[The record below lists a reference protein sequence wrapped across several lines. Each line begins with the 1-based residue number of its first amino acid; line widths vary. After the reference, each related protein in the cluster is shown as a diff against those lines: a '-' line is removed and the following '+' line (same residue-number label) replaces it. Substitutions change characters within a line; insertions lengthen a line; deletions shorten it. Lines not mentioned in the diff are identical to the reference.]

1 MQHMPILPILLPAL
15 FAVLLLLQPQQASVT
30 FRRVGSVLAM
40 LLNLL
45 VATALLW
52 QQTNVPAS
60 HYLLGNW
67 PEPFG
72 ILLVADQLSA
82 LFVWLTTLL
91 TLAVAV
97 YSCAGD
103 DEKGAYFHP
112 LLHFLLMGLN
122 GAFLTGDLFN
132 LFVFFEVLL
141 IASYGLLVHGGGK
154 KRIHSALHYVVLNLV
169 GSALFLLALALLY
182 AMLGSLH
189 MADMAQHISTLT
201 PSETLGVKAAA
212 GLLLIVFGL
221 KAALLPL
228 HFWLPAA
235 YSQASAPVAAVFA
248 VMTKVGVYSLLRVFG
263 LLFGASAGAL
273 TGYGDALLW
282 WGGLLTMSLAASM
295 VLAAVDLK
303 KLAAALV
310 LLSAGTLLAALGSGN
325 AQVKAAALYYAVHS
339 SWIGAVWYLL
349 SDVIASQRGSV
360 GDRLVPG
367 PRLPQAT
374 LLGWLF
380 VFSALV
386 VIGMP
391 PFSGF
396 IAKLWLIQG
405 LSTTSHGMLLIGMLL
420 LSSLVVLVAISR
432 AGSVLFWRAQSPIAS
447 ATPTIIPSERTQ
459 VFAIVLLLLAGLQL
473 VIFGQWWTQFCADA
487 IAQLTA
493 VSGGY

>member
-1 MQHMPILPILLPAL
+1 MQHLVILPILMPTL
-15 FAVLLLLQPQQASVT
+15 FAVLLLLQPLSGAVRT
-30 FRRVGSVLAM
+30 RRWLSLFAM
-40 LLNLL
+40 LVNFL
-45 VATALLW
+45 VASLLLW
-52 QQTNVPAS
+52 QQTNVPAQ

-67 PEPFG
+67 AEPFG
-72 ILLVADQLSA
+72 ILLVADQLSVF
-82 LFVWLTTLL
+82 FVWLTTLL
-91 TLAVAV
+91 SLAIALH
-97 YSCAGD
+97 SCGGD
-103 DEKGAYFHP
+103 DEKGSYFHP

-141 IASYGLLVHGGGK
+141 ISSYGLMVHGGGK
-154 KRIHSALHYVVLNLV
+154 KRIQAALHYVILNLV

-189 MADMAQHISTLT
+189 MADMAQRVTLLQ
-201 PSETLGVKAAA
+201 PAQLLAVQAAA

-235 YSQASAPVAAVFA
+235 YAHANASVAAMFA
-248 VMTKVGVYSLLRVFG
+248 VMTKVGVYSLIRVFG

-273 TGYGDALLW
+273 SGYGETLLW
-282 WGGLLTMSLAASM
+282 WGGLITMLLATVM

-303 KLAAALV
+303 RLAAALV
-310 LLSAGTLLAALGSGN
+310 LLSAGTLLAALGSGD
-325 AQVKAAALYYAVHS
+325 AQVKAAALLYAIHS

-349 SDVIASQRGSV
+349 SDQIARQRGGV

-367 PRLPQAT
+367 PKMQHAP

-380 VFSALV
+380 ALSALV

-396 IAKLWLIQG
+396 VAKLWLIQG
-405 LSTTSHGMLLIGMLL
+405 LSTIEHGMVLVVMLL
-420 LSSLVVLVAISR
+420 LSSLAVLVTMSR
-432 AGSVLFWRAQSPIAS
+432 AGSVLFWRALPHTKNLPPMNTAS
-447 ATPTIIPSERTQ
+447 LS
-459 VFAIVLLLLAGLQL
+459 AIVFLLVSGVGL
-473 VIFGQWWTQFCADA
+473 VVFGQWWTQFCADA
-487 IAQLTA
+487 IAQLQVA
-493 VSGGY
+493 SGGFK

>member
-1 MQHMPILPILLPAL
+1 MSQLAILPILLPAL
-15 FAVLLLLQPQQASVT
+15 FAVALLLFPLQSAVRL
-30 FRRVGSVLAM
+30 RRLVSTGAM
-40 LLNLL
+40 LLHLL
-45 VATALLW
+45 VSTLLLW
-52 QQTNVPAS
+52 HQTNVPPT

-72 ILLVADQLSA
+72 ILLVADQLSV

-91 TLAVAV
+91 ALAAAL

-141 IASYGLLVHGGGK
+141 ISSYGLLVHGGGK
-154 KRIHSALHYVVLNLV
+154 KRIQSALHYVVLNLV

-189 MADMAQHISTLT
+189 MADMAERISHLG
-201 PSETLGVKAAA
+201 PSEILGVKAAA

-221 KAALLPL
+221 KAAILPL
-228 HFWLPAA
+228 HFWLPGA
-235 YSQASAPVAAVFA
+235 YSQASATVAAVFA
-248 VMTKVGVYSLLRVFG
+248 VMTKVGIYSLLRVFG
-263 LLFGASAGAL
+263 LLFGAGAGVL
-273 TGYGDALLW
+273 SGYGDVLLW
-282 WGGLLTMSLAASM
+282 WGGVLTMILAAAM

-303 KLAAALV
+303 KLSAALV
-310 LLSAGTLLAALGSGN
+310 LLSAGTLLAALGSGET
-325 AQVKAAALYYAVHS
+325 QVKAAALLYAVHS
-339 SWIGAVWYLL
+339 SWIGAAWYLL
-349 SDVIASQRGSV
+349 SDVIARQRGSV

-367 PRLPQAT
+367 PRLAQAS
-374 LLGWLF
+374 LLGWIF
-380 VFSALV
+380 VLCALV

-396 IAKLWLIQG
+396 VAKLWLIQG
-405 LSTTSHGMLLIGMLL
+405 LAGTGQGLMLVAVLL
-420 LSSLVVLVAISR
+420 LSSLAVLIALSR
-432 AGSVLFWRAQSPIAS
+432 AGSVLFWRAQPAVQEVVSI
-447 ATPTIIPSERTQ
+447 ERTS
-459 VFAIVLLLLAGLQL
+459 FIALVLLLLAGVQL

-487 IAQLTA
+487 IAQLLIVT
-493 VSGGY
+493 GGH